1 MTRRPDDFSRRTTVQ
16 ITNEYKFLAIEYKKP
31 QISKSGVGD
40 KEKLSNEIRKS
51 TGNCRPKCRR
61 TDIAKV
67 RALDGRRDGQRAVRG
82 AEGTG
87 HKPLQAGASGL
98 LIGGSACESRGLYV
112 HAIGERLHAVVG
124 LRDARRRVSVRLDN
138 LGTRLQVGLRVRGKI
153 VEKAR
158 GY

>member
-1 MTRRPDDFSRRTTVQ
+1 M
-16 ITNEYKFLAIEYKKP
+16 
-31 QISKSGVGD
+31 GD

-82 AEGTG
+82 AERAC
-87 HKPLQAGASGL
+87 HEALQAGASGVL
-98 LIGGSACESRGLYV
+98 VGGSACESRGLDV
-112 HAIGERLHAVVG
+112 HAVGECLHAVIG
-124 LRDARRRVSVRLDN
+124 LCDACRRERVRLDN